1 MVRLLVEARADVQD
15 IDLAGDT
22 ALTAAGF
29 SNGGRSFFVAGF
41 LLTKS
46 ESLFRLFVPSHD
58 FVSRFC
64 LLIP

>member
-29 SNGGRSFFVAGF
+29 SNGGRSFFCCRV
-41 LLTKS
+41 
-46 ESLFRLFVPSHD
+46 
-58 FVSRFC
+58 
-64 LLIP
+64 LIDKV